1 MFQSTVLSLIC
12 AMPIETKMIGMC
24 VCVSVRESVC
34 HKDAPGSHR
43 CWDATFLHQPVVE
56 GKKHQGSSLGWSR
69 GYVSRIFVIS

>member
-1 MFQSTVLSLIC
+1 
-12 AMPIETKMIGMC
+12 MPIETKMIGMC

-56 GKKHQGSSLGWSR
+56 GKIIQILHWVGVEAMYPGFS
-69 GYVSRIFVIS
+69 